1 MRKIISITA
10 LFLLIIVGM
19 QTLIVAKPSRFSNS
33 NLTTINE
40 ESRDL
45 KGFSKLEVSGSFEIR
60 IIKSSSYGVK
70 VEASEKDMKR
80 ILTSVE
86 GDKLII
92 KLEKSAKNEYKN
104 DKMLITIQTPVLNG
118 LACSGAVE
126 IKSDDTFDSE
136 KFDLKTS
143 GATEVRIGINAK
155 LLTSKFS
162 GATEVRL
169 KGKVNTHALQMTGA
183 SELEAVELE
192 VENYAIDSKG
202 AADCNIFVTQE
213 LAVTGSGASS
223 IKYKG
228 SPSKVTKDVRG
239 ATEVS
244 KM

>member
-1 MRKIISITA
+1 MKKIVSITA
-10 LFLLIIVGM
+10 LFLLIIAGV
-19 QTLIVAKPSRFSNS
+19 QTFIVAKPTEFRKV
-33 NLTTINE
+33 NLSSVNE
-40 ESRDL
+40 ENRDL

-92 KLEKSAKNEYKN
+92 KLEKTSKNQYNN
-104 DKMLITIQTPVLNG
+104 DRMLITIQTPILNAI
-118 LACSGAVE
+118 ACSGAVE
-126 IKSDDTFDSE
+126 IKSDDVFDAE

-162 GATEVRL
+162 GASEVRL

-213 LAVTGSGASS
+213 LAVSGSGASS

-228 SPSKVTKDVRG
+228 SPSKVSKDVKG

-244 KM
+244 KL